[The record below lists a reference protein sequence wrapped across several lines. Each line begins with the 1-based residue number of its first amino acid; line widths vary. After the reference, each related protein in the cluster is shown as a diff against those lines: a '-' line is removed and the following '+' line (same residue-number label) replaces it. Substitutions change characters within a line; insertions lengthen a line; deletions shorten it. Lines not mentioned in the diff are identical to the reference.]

1 MMYNSE
7 VLSVWIK
14 RRRYA
19 YGLDY
24 YKKNSRCIAK
34 SIPKFNSLHSAI
46 KIDKLFSLLFSF
58 YKCGGLNFFYYE
70 LTKNN
75 YILYAAL
82 VELAVGMVIK
92 KRNWIKYEYIR
103 NIWF

>member
-1 MMYNSE
+1 MYNSE

-34 SIPKFNSLHSAI
+34 SIPEFNSLHSAI
-46 KIDKLFSLLFSF
+46 KIDKLFSLLFSLF
-58 YKCGGLNFFYYE
+58 IKQLLIN
-70 LTKNN
+70 LKQRINN
-75 YILYAAL
+75 
-82 VELAVGMVIK
+82 
-92 KRNWIKYEYIR
+92 KY
-103 NIWF
+103 

>member
-1 MMYNSE
+1 MN
-7 VLSVWIK
+7 
-14 RRRYA
+14 R
-19 YGLDY
+19 
-24 YKKNSRCIAK
+24 NSRRIFFIILQFT
-34 SIPKFNSLHSAI
+34 SILSAI

-58 YKCGGLNFFYYE
+58 YKCGGLNFFYDE

-92 KRNWIKYEYIR
+92 KRN
-103 NIWF
+103 